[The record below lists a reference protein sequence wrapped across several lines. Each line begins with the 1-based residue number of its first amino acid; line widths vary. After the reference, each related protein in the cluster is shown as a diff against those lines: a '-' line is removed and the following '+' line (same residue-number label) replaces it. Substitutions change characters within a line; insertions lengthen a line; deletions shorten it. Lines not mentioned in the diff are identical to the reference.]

1 VVLVVFFTMAR
12 MTRSM
17 TVFAC
22 SFQNQ
27 MIKRTVSNK
36 IQKKPWKMSRS
47 QVGQLT
53 KRMETIG
60 LLREE
65 TLLQATAIKLL
76 GTISH
81 KETRKETSKVTSNVK
96 KENTAGAR
104 KAKKAKLNECSGAG
118 TDLENAT
125 QDSGELMGE
134 LPESK
139 KEEKKM
145 REKEEDEDQL
155 VMFDLESTGLGTNAA
170 QIIQIAAVPL
180 GKCGQPSFNR
190 FIVPTVSIHW
200 GATMVHGMKVKNGCL
215 VRRGEDLEADV
226 DAATV
231 LADFFR
237 WCSSLQ
243 EEKSVVLV
251 AHNGARFDFPL
262 LFSAATRLGV
272 RLPSNLQNLRLADSL
287 PACKP
292 FKLEFGNCKLAT
304 LKRCLVKDGGSQTHD
319 ALDDCADLG
328 EVLVALAD
336 KSRQS
341 IKDLLRASG
350 SIKGVDQYPVKW
362 EG

>member
-1 VVLVVFFTMAR
+1 MVVFFTMAR

-60 LLREE
+60 LVREE

-125 QDSGELMGE
+125 QVE
-134 LPESK
+134 
-139 KEEKKM
+139 
-145 REKEEDEDQL
+145 
-155 VMFDLESTGLGTNAA
+155 
-170 QIIQIAAVPL
+170 I
-180 GKCGQPSFNR
+180 
-190 FIVPTVSIHW
+190 
-200 GATMVHGMKVKNGCL
+200 
-215 VRRGEDLEADV
+215 
-226 DAATV
+226 
-231 LADFFR
+231 
-237 WCSSLQ
+237 
-243 EEKSVVLV
+243 
-251 AHNGARFDFPL
+251 
-262 LFSAATRLGV
+262 
-272 RLPSNLQNLRLADSL
+272 
-287 PACKP
+287 
-292 FKLEFGNCKLAT
+292 KL
-304 LKRCLVKDGGSQTHD
+304 
-319 ALDDCADLG
+319 
-328 EVLVALAD
+328 
-336 KSRQS
+336 
-341 IKDLLRASG
+341 
-350 SIKGVDQYPVKW
+350 
-362 EG
+362 

>member
-1 VVLVVFFTMAR
+1 MVVFFTMAR

-81 KETRKETSKVTSNVK
+81 KEMRRETRKEMRKETSKETSKVTSNVK

-125 QDSGELMGE
+125 QVE
-134 LPESK
+134 
-139 KEEKKM
+139 
-145 REKEEDEDQL
+145 
-155 VMFDLESTGLGTNAA
+155 
-170 QIIQIAAVPL
+170 I
-180 GKCGQPSFNR
+180 
-190 FIVPTVSIHW
+190 
-200 GATMVHGMKVKNGCL
+200 
-215 VRRGEDLEADV
+215 
-226 DAATV
+226 
-231 LADFFR
+231 
-237 WCSSLQ
+237 
-243 EEKSVVLV
+243 
-251 AHNGARFDFPL
+251 
-262 LFSAATRLGV
+262 
-272 RLPSNLQNLRLADSL
+272 
-287 PACKP
+287 
-292 FKLEFGNCKLAT
+292 KL
-304 LKRCLVKDGGSQTHD
+304 
-319 ALDDCADLG
+319 
-328 EVLVALAD
+328 
-336 KSRQS
+336 
-341 IKDLLRASG
+341 
-350 SIKGVDQYPVKW
+350 
-362 EG
+362 

>member
-1 VVLVVFFTMAR
+1 MVVFFTMAR

-81 KETRKETSKVTSNVK
+81 KETSKVTSNVK

-125 QDSGELMGE
+125 QVE
-134 LPESK
+134 
-139 KEEKKM
+139 
-145 REKEEDEDQL
+145 
-155 VMFDLESTGLGTNAA
+155 
-170 QIIQIAAVPL
+170 I
-180 GKCGQPSFNR
+180 
-190 FIVPTVSIHW
+190 
-200 GATMVHGMKVKNGCL
+200 
-215 VRRGEDLEADV
+215 
-226 DAATV
+226 
-231 LADFFR
+231 
-237 WCSSLQ
+237 
-243 EEKSVVLV
+243 
-251 AHNGARFDFPL
+251 
-262 LFSAATRLGV
+262 
-272 RLPSNLQNLRLADSL
+272 
-287 PACKP
+287 
-292 FKLEFGNCKLAT
+292 KL
-304 LKRCLVKDGGSQTHD
+304 
-319 ALDDCADLG
+319 
-328 EVLVALAD
+328 
-336 KSRQS
+336 
-341 IKDLLRASG
+341 
-350 SIKGVDQYPVKW
+350 
-362 EG
+362 